1 MPQKP
6 QYLKGLD
13 SILGAKKISNFV
25 DEVKDYIVIEDE
37 TGRIKLKTKDIT
49 KEFSASNFVTGICC
63 AIRGFS
69 DDLGIFH
76 PKDFL
81 FNEIPYESIRLKE
94 IFINHVINYKK
105 I

>member
-25 DEVKDYIVIEDE
+25 DEVKDYMVIEDE
-37 TGRIKLKTKDIT
+37 TGRIKLKTKDMG

-63 AIRGFS
+63 AIKGTS

-76 PKDFL
+76 IKDIL
-81 FNEIPYESIRLKE
+81 FNEIPYESNRLKE
-94 IFINHVINYKK
+94 IYISHVK
-105 I
+105 IF

>member
-25 DEVKDYIVIEDE
+25 NELKDYLVIEDE
-37 TGRIKLKTKDIT
+37 TGRIRLNTKNLT

-63 AIRGFS
+63 AIRGHS
-69 DDLGIFH
+69 DELGIFY
-76 PKDFL
+76 PQDIL
-81 FNEIPYESIRLKE
+81 YYQIPYESKRLKE
-94 IFINHVINYKK
+94 IYIKAVNKYIQ